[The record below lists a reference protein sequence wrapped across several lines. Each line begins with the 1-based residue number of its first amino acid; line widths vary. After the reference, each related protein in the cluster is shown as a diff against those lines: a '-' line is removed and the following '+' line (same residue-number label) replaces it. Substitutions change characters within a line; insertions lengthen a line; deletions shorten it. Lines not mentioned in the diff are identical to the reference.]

1 MTWFVEDVWGRI
13 FIDKNG
19 QMYKVEYPTYKDAC
33 KNINGKIIQK
43 KIIL

>member
-1 MTWFVEDVWGRI
+1 MFVEDVWGRI

-19 QMYKVEYPTYKDAC
+19 QMYKVQYLTYSDSC
-33 KNINGKIIQK
+33 KNINGKIIEK